1 MATYISTYPSL
12 NDRIMQQNKVSIDED
27 SYKLDF
33 SYDIFEDDET
43 KNYVLEETNTNT
55 LFYSLYDSQGI
66 WTPDTHNLKV
76 SGQFMITNP
85 MGLYGENGI
94 APKESTIGLA
104 IRWCSSTSKKRGVK
118 IIGDINKSTERQEIP
133 FCIGFEKAELRGS
146 VTFYY
151 ELFINSNAVGSQAE
165 QHLANTKGT
174 IIGEKQIYI
183 VDIDAKEQNFPIEL
197 FEDPDAPLWKLYVED
212 EDPRYISWG
221 PEAVK
226 ILLNQAHKDY
236 KYINQKFKTK
246 YSPVLLREIL
256 ASAVSLYI
264 NTLQDWQYKN
274 EPDYNNLQDLLNDE
288 VDIDN
293 WAHASVAEVVKGF
306 QKEPM
311 NIDLTSSIETFISVH
326 KYFDLKLGNL

>member
-1 MATYISTYPSL
+1 MTIDISTYPSL
-12 NDRIMQQNKVSIDED
+12 SDRIMQKNKVSIDKN
-27 SYKLDF
+27 SYELDL
-33 SYDIFEDDET
+33 SYDVFEDEEV
-43 KNYVLEETNTNT
+43 KNNLLAQTSKNS

-76 SGQFMITNP
+76 SGKFTITNP
-85 MGLYGENGI
+85 MGLYGESGI
-94 APKESTIGLA
+94 APKDSSIGLA
-104 IRWCSSTSKKRGVK
+104 IRWCSGLSKKRGVK
-118 IIGDINKSTERQEIP
+118 IIGDIDKSTESQEIP
-133 FCIGFEKAELRGS
+133 FCVVFDKSSLRGS